1 MVVLIDTNVLLD
13 FLNKRTPYNAFADRI
28 IDLCSDGTIKG
39 YIASISIPNI
49 FYIMRKELTV
59 KELRDLLLNLCDIVD
74 IIGIGKQK
82 ILTSLLKED
91 FSDFEDC
98 LQIECAKQVNANY
111 IITRDLTDFSDSH
124 IQAILPDSFL
134 KVCST

>member
-28 IDLCSDGTIKG
+28 IDLCSDGVIKG

-49 FYIMRKELTV
+49 FYIMRKELAI
-59 KELRDLLLNLCDIVD
+59 KELRGLLIDLCDIVD

-82 ILTSLLKED
+82 ILTSLLNED

-98 LQIECAKQVNANY
+98 LQIECAKQVNAKY
-111 IITRDLTDFSDSH
+111 IITRDLTDFSDSP
-124 IQAILPDSFL
+124 IPAILPDSFL
-134 KVCST
+134 KICQA

>member
-13 FLNKRTPYNAFADRI
+13 FLNKRTPYNVFADRI
-28 IDLCSDGTIKG
+28 IDLCSDGVIKG

-49 FYIMRKELTV
+49 FYIMRKDLAV
-59 KELRDLLLNLCDIVD
+59 KELRGLLLDLCDIVD
-74 IIGIGKQK
+74 IIGIGRQK

-98 LQIECAKQVNANY
+98 LQIECAKQVNAEY
-111 IITRDLTDFSDSH
+111 IITRDLSDFSDSP
-124 IQAILPDSFL
+124 IPAILPDYFL
-134 KVCST
+134 KICQV

>member
-49 FYIMRKELTV
+49 FYIMRKDLAV
-59 KELRDLLLNLCDIVD
+59 KELRGMLLDLCDIVD

-82 ILTSLLKED
+82 ILASLLKED

-98 LQIECAKQVNANY
+98 LQIECAKQVNADH
-111 IITRDLTDFSDSH
+111 IITRDLTDFSDSP
-124 IQAILPDSFL
+124 IPAILPDSFL
-134 KVCST
+134 KICQA